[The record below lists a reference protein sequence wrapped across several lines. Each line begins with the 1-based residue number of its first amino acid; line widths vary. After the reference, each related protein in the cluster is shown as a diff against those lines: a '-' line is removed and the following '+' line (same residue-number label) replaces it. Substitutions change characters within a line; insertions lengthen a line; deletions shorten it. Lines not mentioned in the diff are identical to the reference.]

1 MGAGLMFYD
10 VQGDGLKIQVMA
22 NAKNHSDSEYN
33 FEKSHSLIRRGDI
46 IGVVGS
52 PCRTKAGELSI
63 APGIIKLLSPSLHM
77 LPKAHFGFK
86 D

>member
-1 MGAGLMFYD
+1 
-10 VQGDGLKIQVMA
+10 MA
-22 NAKNHSDSEYN
+22 NAKLHSDPELT
-33 FEKSHSLIRRGDI
+33 FERVHSLIRRGDI
-46 IGVVGS
+46 IGVSGS

-63 APGIIKLLSPSLHM
+63 APGIIKLLAPSLHM